1 MSYCKSN
8 FLTRIFHH
16 SFILCDL
23 KSFIQQRTHY
33 LCHLPIF
40 FLFVNLYLLMIF
52 LCACIFFE
60 IWILGHW
67 DCDVA
72 SAQLH
77 FIFFWKAGNRKK
89 NGSVWTT
96 KIICYSFNICPKS
109 LLKILVSLK
118 DYLRGFVIACIS
130 LNWDFIFADHVCFKC
145 IHSGSISVTYWWL

>member
-1 MSYCKSN
+1 MPYWKSN

-67 DCDVA
+67 DCDAA

-77 FIFFWKAGNRKK
+77 FIFSERHVTEKK
-89 NGSVWTT
+89 MVQCEPQRLFA
-96 KIICYSFNICPKS
+96 ILCNICPKS